1 MDHYLFTSE
10 NGGLFHCID
19 LNTMELVWAQD
30 TKDDSNSSP
39 VFEWSED
46 GEGYLYTAPSL
57 HWTAKGHDGSI
68 SIYKLDASTGEILWE
83 YERECVRYD
92 DIAGGVQ
99 CTPLLGK
106 EGTNID
112 GLIIY
117 SIGRTPSA
125 YRGVLVALDKDTGEM
140 IWEISS
146 GNYAWSSPVALYTDD
161 GHAYIFLA
169 NASGIARLIDGSTGE
184 VLASIDF
191 DETVEAS
198 PVVFGNM
205 LVIGSREGVYGIKI
219 S

>member
-1 MDHYLFTSE
+1 M
-10 NGGLFHCID
+10 
-19 LNTMELVWAQD
+19 
-30 TKDDSNSSP
+30 
-39 VFEWSED
+39 
-46 GEGYLYTAPSL
+46 
-57 HWTAKGHDGSI
+57 
-68 SIYKLDASTGEILWE
+68 
-83 YERECVRYD
+83 
-92 DIAGGVQ
+92 
-99 CTPLLGK
+99 GK
-106 EGTNID
+106 EGTDIEKMV
-112 GLIIY
+112 IY
-117 SIGRTPSA
+117 SIARVPSN
-125 YRGVLVALDKDTGEM
+125 YKGVLVAFDRETGET
-140 IWEISS
+140 IWEIST